1 MRVWEML
8 KPNTLTKTVTQG
20 LKKNSKRLMSYRAMK
35 YLNDNR
41 IVYRKYSEDQP
52 TQEYEWGWF
61 YADGTHGY
69 YSLFNSDAKI
79 NTLRSLKWHLLT
91 LWWLNP
97 DINLDKF
104 KQLSEVI
111 CYKPNNFVTF
121 NIPEELLNKVVQD
134 VFMQDLE
141 RPPKNKLRKIVFK
154 DGTGLDKSQKLS
166 IVGQLIGRKSI
177 EEERI
182 YQCMLDI
189 NDMDEKITISKLAKL
204 LKSSSRTIH
213 RNMSIELKNEKDILN
228 IQLEKI

>member
-1 MRVWEML
+1 
-8 KPNTLTKTVTQG
+8 
-20 LKKNSKRLMSYRAMK
+20 MSQRAMK

-52 TQEYEWGWF
+52 TQEYEWGWY

-69 YSLFNSDAKI
+69 YSLFNSEAKI

-97 DINLDKF
+97 DMSLDKF

-111 CYKPNNFVTF
+111 CYKQNNFVTF

-154 DGTGLDKSQKLS
+154 DGTGLDRKQKLS
-166 IVGQLIGRKSI
+166 IVGKLIGRKSMVD
-177 EEERI
+177 EEAI
-182 YQCMLDI
+182 YQCMLDLH
-189 NDMDEKITISKLAKL
+189 DMGKKITIGRIAGL
-204 LKSSSRTIH
+204 LECSSRTIH
-213 RNMSIELKNEKDILN
+213 RNMSLELKKEKDLLNVENEKI
-228 IQLEKI
+228 

>member
-1 MRVWEML
+1 
-8 KPNTLTKTVTQG
+8 
-20 LKKNSKRLMSYRAMK
+20 MSYRAMK

-52 TQEYEWGWF
+52 TQEYEWGWY

-97 DINLDKF
+97 DMSLDKF
-104 KQLSEVI
+104 KELSEVI
-111 CYKPNNFVTF
+111 CYKQNGFVTF
-121 NIPEELLNKVVQD
+121 NIPPELLDKVVQD
-134 VFMQDLE
+134 VFMEDLE
-141 RPPKNKLRKIVFK
+141 RPPKNKLRKVVFK
-154 DGTGLDKSQKLS
+154 DGTGLDKKQKLT

-182 YQCMLDI
+182 YQCMLDL
-189 NDMDEKITISKLAKL
+189 NDNGKKITISKIAKL
-204 LKSSSRTIH
+204 LQCSSRTIH
-213 RNMSIELKNEKDILN
+213 RNMSDELKKEKDILN
-228 IQLEKI
+228 VQLEKI